1 MAFAFA
7 GGLISV
13 GMITKICA
21 IGFPLIVA
29 LHMLIECYTDCA
41 CIALNPSSCSNTTAA
56 TTHRNRRHSAYEVD
70 NVFIQTLQAVHSESY
85 MRNESC
91 WICGYAPHSQQY
103 GYPFIGITWT
113 AQMLAD
119 MIKNNQTMI
128 TDFRR
133 APEARAEMERTKVH
147 LAYAITSGAFAFVNH
162 DNRTNIPDVN
172 ATLVFDYNVPLWLP
186 RMGDDPVCPHTDKER
201 EQLANCVGIF
211 CWYLITTLVQRCTPI
226 EAVQLVLTQ
235 YIRTTYLESYVISPH
250 IEPEENVNVTI
261 IRWAK
266 AASKYLLVPNVT
278 SLYLQ
283 HQKANPGLVLTLPE
297 GVYYLCDK
305 WAYKT
310 IPVHLKKPCFIG
322 QIMPAFTVSKTLPKT
337 HIRIPKPKRKR
348 ALTVKS
354 STTEMFFLSLMPAF
368 GVARLYVKLNLIA
381 TEVDAAFN
389 ATRGAIQL
397 ISSEQEQIRL
407 VTLQNRMAL
416 DYLLAADG
424 GVCARIGSSCCSWI
438 PDNSGAIHHELD
450 NLEEV
455 QSHIREKAQGLF
467 DGWDWSL
474 GIGSWLGSMGESILA
489 GLLVVLVMIFS
500 IYLIYKLIGCLFD
513 RCTQQQNGKGELIRF
528 I

>member
-1 MAFAFA
+1 VGHRETLMLHHPTHVSRQSHQPVSM
-7 GGLISV
+7 GHNIS
-13 GMITKICA
+13 
-21 IGFPLIVA
+21 
-29 LHMLIECYTDCA
+29 LHSPFL
-41 CIALNPSSCSNTTAA
+41 
-56 TTHRNRRHSAYEVD
+56 RHSAYEVD

-128 TDFRR
+128 TDFRS

-172 ATLVFDYNVPLWLP
+172 ATLVFDYNVPLLLP

-201 EQLANCVGIF
+201 EQLANCLGIF

-235 YIRTTYLESYVISPH
+235 YIP
-250 IEPEENVNVTI
+250 
-261 IRWAK
+261 
-266 AASKYLLVPNVT
+266 PNVT

-368 GVARLYVKLNLIA
+368 GVARLYVKLNMIA

-416 DYLLAADG
+416 DYLLAAEG
-424 GVCARIGSSCCSWI
+424 GVCQRIGSSCCSWI

-455 QSHIREKAQGLF
+455 QSHIREKAHGLF

-474 GIGSWLGSMGESILA
+474 GIGSWLGSMGKSILA
-489 GLLVVLVMIFS
+489 GLLMQ
-500 IYLIYKLIGCLFD
+500 LIYAMYNESIELFAHEILFLRVFILLRSIEWRLIHRRRGVKLGV
-513 RCTQQQNGKGELIRF
+513 RE
-528 I
+528 